1 MSLIEHFVNVFLVQR
16 PILTKMIVCCK
27 LTRKMNLIVIA

>member
-1 MSLIEHFVNVFLVQR
+1 MSLIERFVNVFLVQR
-16 PILTKMIVCCK
+16 LILIKLIVCYK